1 MQRYHLVGIKGSGMS
16 ALAQMLHDLDY
27 QIQGADIEERIFTQ
41 LPLEERGI
49 QVYPFGAA
57 PLSTDLTVVASNAF
71 RDDHPELVRCRE
83 FGLQPIRYHTF
94 LGEWMREYE
103 SFAVSGTH
111 GKTTTTGL
119 LAHVL
124 HGVSPICAM
133 IGDGTGYGRTG
144 AKRFVFEA
152 CEYRRHFL
160 AYKPDVAVITNIEF
174 DHPDYFRDF
183 EDVFEAFRQF
193 VGGVRRRVVAC
204 VDDAAIRRLS
214 TNVPM
219 TTYGFSEDAEVRAV
233 DVESVGNG
241 TRFSLVVRGRPLGTF
256 HIPLY
261 GRHNVL
267 NATAVAAVCIS
278 EGIDPDL
285 VRSRMATFSGARR
298 RFRIMEIAGRVL
310 IDDYA
315 HHPTEIRVTL
325 RAARAKYPDRQVIAV
340 FQPHTFSRLEAFLDE
355 FVAALSEADVVYLC
369 EVFGS
374 AREGGG
380 RVTSEDL
387 RRRIPGSQL
396 VTADSVGR
404 LAEHRDAV
412 LVFMGAGDIQK
423 YEERLVAEI
432 S

>member
-1 MQRYHLVGIKGSGMS
+1 
-16 ALAQMLHDLDY
+16 
-27 QIQGADIEERIFTQ
+27 
-41 LPLEERGI
+41 
-49 QVYPFGAA
+49 
-57 PLSTDLTVVASNAF
+57 
-71 RDDHPELVRCRE
+71 
-83 FGLQPIRYHTF
+83 
-94 LGEWMREYE
+94 
-103 SFAVSGTH
+103 
-111 GKTTTTGL
+111 
-119 LAHVL
+119 
-124 HGVSPICAM
+124 
-133 IGDGTGYGRTG
+133 
-144 AKRFVFEA
+144 
-152 CEYRRHFL
+152 
-160 AYKPDVAVITNIEF
+160 
-174 DHPDYFRDF
+174 
-183 EDVFEAFRQF
+183 
-193 VGGVRRRVVAC
+193 
-204 VDDAAIRRLS
+204 
-214 TNVPM
+214 
-219 TTYGFSEDAEVRAV
+219 
-233 DVESVGNG
+233 
-241 TRFSLVVRGRPLGTF
+241 
-256 HIPLY
+256 
-261 GRHNVL
+261 
-267 NATAVAAVCIS
+267 
-278 EGIDPDL
+278 
-285 VRSRMATFSGARR
+285 
-298 RFRIMEIAGRVL
+298 MEIAGRVL